1 MFEIKIPQ
9 NIILKQCHIDFM
21 YEQLDAYKNK
31 AAKKPAFTKYVFEIE
46 EEIKSME
53 EELSIKVTVLGT
65 KQA

>member
-1 MFEIKIPQ
+1 MFEIEIPQ

-21 YEQLDAYKNK
+21 YEQYNAYKNK
-31 AAKKPAFTKYVFEIE
+31 VAKKPAFTKYVLEIE

-53 EELSIKVTVLGT
+53 AELAIKVTVLGT